1 MQNYSQ
7 GQKFTTE
14 SCYSPA
20 CGQVKQRCFTLI
32 ELLVVIAIIA
42 ILAAILLPALQ
53 AARERA
59 KISSCQNNLKQI
71 GASLLSYASDNKDF
85 GPPEIYSYVPRT
97 FRNYGKSLTHVFKA
111 FTGRSYNSKDKRRIQ
126 ILICP
131 NTAGKCLTGN
141 NGYASGWCNGTLL
154 CSSYFFIFGSGSNEV
169 KVDDKVVGYNW
180 EKAYYYTKDAY
191 DKGRRWP
198 ALNLRHYGTAT
209 TFVGKPI
216 QYDPP
221 ASSVIAG
228 DPGNVNNTTPTAS
241 YGGASQPT
249 PFHNGG
255 VNNVFADGH
264 VAWTA
269 STSAKFYFQPYTNET
284 SRLIWD

>member
-97 FRNYGKSLTHVFKA
+97 FRNYGKSLGHVFKA

-169 KVDDKVVGYNW
+169 KVDGKVVGYNW
-180 EKAYYYTKDAY
+180 EKAYSWTEAGYKA
-191 DKGRRWP
+191 GRRWP
-198 ALNLRHYGTAT
+198 FLNLRHCGTKT
-209 TFVGKPI
+209 TFVGKECL
-216 QYDPP
+216 YDSP
-221 ASSVIAG
+221 AGCVIAG
-228 DPGNVNNTTPTAS
+228 DPGNVNGTRPTSS

-249 PFHNGG
+249 PFHPGG

-269 STSAKFYFQPYTNET
+269 GTNAKFYFQPYNSED

>member
-7 GQKFTTE
+7 GQKFSMD

-20 CGQVKQRCFTLI
+20 CRQVKQRCFTLI

-53 AARERA
+53 SARERA
-59 KISSCQNNLKQI
+59 KISSCQNNLKQV
-71 GASLLSYASDNKDF
+71 GTSLLNYATDNKDF
-85 GPPEIYSYVPRT
+85 GPPKIYFAVPRT
-97 FRNYGKSLTHVFKA
+97 FQNVGNSVKEVYKTFS
-111 FTGRSYNSKDKRRIQ
+111 GRTYNSKNRPRIQ

-154 CSSYFFIFGSGSNEV
+154 CSSYFFIFGSGSTEV
-169 KVDDKVVGYNW
+169 KVDGKVVGYNW
-180 EKAYYYTKDAY
+180 STSYYYTKDAY

-198 ALNLRHYGTAT
+198 AVNLRHYGTAT

-216 QYDPP
+216 QSDPP

-228 DPGNVNNTTPTAS
+228 DPGNVNNTTPTAN

-249 PFHNGG
+249 PFHPGG

-264 VAWTA
+264 AAWTA
-269 STSAKFYFQPYTNET
+269 STSAKFYFQPYSNET